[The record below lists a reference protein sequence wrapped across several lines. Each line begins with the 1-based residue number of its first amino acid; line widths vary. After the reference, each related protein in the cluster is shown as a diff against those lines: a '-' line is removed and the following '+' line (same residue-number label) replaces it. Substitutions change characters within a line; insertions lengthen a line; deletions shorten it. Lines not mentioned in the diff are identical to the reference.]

1 MKTRT
6 NKVVKTLCT
15 AALVFGFSA
24 SAMANTITQ
33 DDNARQPAVQAQQVY
48 KYTYKVENFAGS
60 IAQDIQLAQQDIM
73 SDMLLSRD
81 ADIAAALARTGAE
94 LQGYALFASVGG
106 SNPSAATWD
115 VEAVI
120 TLLPS
125 FKARAYL

>member
-24 SAMANTITQ
+24 SAMANTIMQ
-33 DDNARQPAVQAQQVY
+33 DDSARQPAVQAQQVY

-73 SDMLLSRD
+73 TDMLVSRD
-81 ADIAAALARTGAE
+81 AEIAAALARSGAE
-94 LQGYALFASVGG
+94 LQGYALLASVG
-106 SNPSAATWD
+106 SSASSVSWD
-115 VEAVI
+115 VDSVT

>member
-15 AALVFGFSA
+15 TALVLGFSA
-24 SAMANTITQ
+24 SAMANSITQ
-33 DDNARQPAVQAQQVY
+33 DDSARQPAVQAQQVY

-73 SDMLLSRD
+73 SDMLVSRD